1 MYSSNSP
8 SKNSQRK
15 FPQTPSLRV
24 ERGVFEPLPE
34 ESKMANGQKLATP
47 KQLAYIERL
56 AADCETTVDKPLEE
70 LTVKDASEII
80 EDLLGKLNGGKSMK
94 VKRDSWNTGA
104 RIGLAFKVCYQQWVR
119 AEMNIFKNK
128 EMFVKNVVDTYQL
141 LNEIAEKA
149 EAA

>member
-1 MYSSNSP
+1 
-8 SKNSQRK
+8 
-15 FPQTPSLRV
+15 
-24 ERGVFEPLPE
+24 
-34 ESKMANGQKLATP
+34 MANGQKLATQ

-70 LTVKDASEII
+70 LTVQDASQLI
-80 EDLLGKLNGGKSMK
+80 EDLIGKVNGGKSGNQR
-94 VKRDSWNTGA
+94 RDSWSTGA

-119 AEMNIFKNK
+119 GEMNIFKNK